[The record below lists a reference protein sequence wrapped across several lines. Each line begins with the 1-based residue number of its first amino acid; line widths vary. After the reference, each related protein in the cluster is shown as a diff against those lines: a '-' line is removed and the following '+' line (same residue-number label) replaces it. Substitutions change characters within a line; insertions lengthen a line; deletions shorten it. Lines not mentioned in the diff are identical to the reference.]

1 MNALDTNILVRFLV
15 RDDAGQADRVYRL
28 FKTAETE
35 KTAFLVSI
43 PVLLELIWVLD
54 SAYEIQRQEIL
65 DALGELLLLPILVF
79 DAQSAVSSFIAD
91 ARKNN
96 LDLSDLLIA
105 FDAVSSGCEQVL
117 TFDKK
122 AAKSD
127 LFALLVE

>member
-15 RDDAGQADRVYRL
+15 RDDQNQAECVYSL
-28 FKTAETE
+28 FKTAEVS
-35 KTAFLVSI
+35 KTVFFVSV

-54 SAYEIQRQEIL
+54 SVYEIARNEIL
-65 DALGELLLLPILVF
+65 DALAELLLLPILEF
-79 DAQSAVSSFIAD
+79 DAQSAVSSFISD

-96 LDLSDLLIA
+96 FDLSDLLIA
-105 FDAVSSGCEQVL
+105 FDAVSSGCEEVL

-127 LFALLVE
+127 LFTLLLK

>member
-28 FKTAETE
+28 FKAAEAE
-35 KTAFLVSI
+35 KAVFLVSI

-54 SAYEIQRQEIL
+54 SAYDIPRQEIL

-79 DAQSAVSSFIAD
+79 DAQSAIRSFIAD

-105 FDAVSSGCEQVL
+105 CDAVSFGCEQVL

-122 AAKSD
+122 AARSD
-127 LFALLVE
+127 LFLLLAE

>member
-1 MNALDTNILVRFLV
+1 MNALDTNILARFLV
-15 RDDAGQADRVYRL
+15 RDDVDQAECVYRL
-28 FKTAETE
+28 FKAAEAE
-35 KTAFLVSI
+35 KTVFFVSL

-54 SAYEIQRQEIL
+54 SAYKIPRQEIL

-79 DAQSAVSSFIAD
+79 DAQSAVRSFISD
-91 ARKNN
+91 ARKND

-105 FDAVSSGCEQVL
+105 FDAVSSGCEQVI

-127 LFALLVE
+127 FFILLSK